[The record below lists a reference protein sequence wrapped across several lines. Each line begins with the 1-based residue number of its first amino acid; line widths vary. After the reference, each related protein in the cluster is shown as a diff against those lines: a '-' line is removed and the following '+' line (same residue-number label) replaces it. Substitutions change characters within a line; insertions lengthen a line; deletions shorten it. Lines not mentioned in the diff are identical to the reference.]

1 MQGEVNL
8 KAFYIKFIVFI
19 SFLFIFTFY
28 LMNLIVKFT
37 ISNIF

>member
-19 SFLFIFTFY
+19 SFYILFNEF
-28 LMNLIVKFT
+28 NC
-37 ISNIF
+37 